1 MDARSFAYAQSEKDE
16 LDQALSS
23 QALPLGKQQDKRN
36 WRFNSLYGLLW
47 PRGSQAR
54 NQALALRNPYAEIP
68 ATERFLVLDA
78 LNRSEP
84 PVEFLSENW
93 RERFRDVLINNGRGQ
108 LACVPDHLRKFKK
121 ELLSLLVQPLD
132 TGSLLVFP
140 RLRGIE
146 RDLERWV
153 VDFELIVPGSAP
165 PTGDDEEPDGAKS
178 RLIVRSA
185 EGNREEV
192 RDLLES
198 ILAIEILSPGNRL
211 WLVSP
216 WITDV
221 PVLDNR
227 SGSYGGLD
235 PAWPKRRLSLA
246 ELLASLLAR
255 SPDTRVSVVTRPNGY
270 PATVRFQERLRILVE
285 LNGNLERLSFDDHR
299 EVLHIKGLVGDHSA
313 LSGSMNF
320 TNNGIS
326 VLEESVQ
333 LQIDDYTVSEFLK
346 SFEEQYG
353 PT

>member
-1 MDARSFAYAQSEKDE
+1 MIARLFWDSIKTRKLPSLSDGGQDISQSVLPKTCLKDKDE
-16 LDQALSS
+16 
-23 QALPLGKQQDKRN
+23 
-36 WRFNSLYGLLW
+36 
-47 PRGSQAR
+47 
-54 NQALALRNPYAEIP
+54 
-68 ATERFLVLDA
+68 
-78 LNRSEP
+78 
-84 PVEFLSENW
+84 
-93 RERFRDVLINNGRGQ
+93 
-108 LACVPDHLRKFKK
+108 
-121 ELLSLLVQPLD
+121 
-132 TGSLLVFP
+132 
-140 RLRGIE
+140 
-146 RDLERWV
+146 
-153 VDFELIVPGSAP
+153 
-165 PTGDDEEPDGAKS
+165 EEPDDAKS

-198 ILAIEILSPGNRL
+198 ILAIEILSPGKKL

-246 ELLASLLAR
+246 ELLASILAR
-255 SPDTRVSVVTRPNGY
+255 SPDTRVSVVTRPHSF
-270 PATVRFQERLRILVE
+270 PATASFHDRLRTKVE
-285 LNGNLERLSFDDHR
+285 LNGNLDRLTFNDNR
-299 EVLHIKGLVGDHSA
+299 EILHIKGLVGDHAA

-353 PT
+353 SA